1 MSVGQREGEWNWG
14 PGPSVTPHDVLR
26 TGECWAGTSGL
37 SPGSPQRRGEAVPLP
52 PTLGPQ
58 PGTSSPVGGLLFISA
73 FFSYVQDDQG
83 GPQELSRAY
92 LQRAR
97 GRRADEGAA
106 RCVPGWAMPCLACG
120 LSPRLPYVAVPRPP
134 CSHFLGSGSW
144 HKRKLRPRG

>member
-1 MSVGQREGEWNWG
+1 MSVGQQEGEWNWG

-106 RCVPGWAMPCLACG
+106 RCVLGWALPQAALCGCPASSLQPLLGVWFLAQEETEAQG
-120 LSPRLPYVAVPRPP
+120 LR
-134 CSHFLGSGSW
+134 
-144 HKRKLRPRG
+144 